1 MKDDKILKTITDTIL
16 EKKRQELFESIKN
29 TIKDEWDEIEWDIQ
43 HPSKELCDIAK
54 ATREAYQDIDKGGIE
69 TITIKL

>member
-16 EKKRQELFESIKN
+16 EKKRQELFESVKN
-29 TIKDEWDEIEWDIQ
+29 TIKNEWDEIEWEIQ

-54 ATREAYQDIDKGGIE
+54 ATREAYQDIDKNGIE